1 MDIFL
6 CVIQPRR
13 PAKSINSEGDSKP
26 VLAGLAPLGPRSSS
40 QISGLRGRLLQPRVR
55 VSTSLAL
62 LINHRAIKE
71 TFTPSH
77 WWIYIPSPSQA
88 RTYINTLENTD
99 TRTCASRLNT
109 GSGLGHFFSQ
119 RPFLFDA
126 SSFREQ
132 PVRQGVTLFIFCQ
145 AVAFQTPPVAKSHTF
160 TRARTFA
167 RLFPTNPP
175 FKPPPPPSVSFALY
189 FLCNTSSLFPYAL
202 G

>member
-1 MDIFL
+1 MDSFL

-13 PAKSINSEGDSKP
+13 PAKSINTDGDGKP
-26 VLAGLAPLGPRSSS
+26 PLGPRSSS
-40 QISGLRGRLLQPRVR
+40 QISRLQGRLLQPKSARLHL
-55 VSTSLAL
+55 SGL

-77 WWIYIPSPSQA
+77 RWIYIPSPTQA

-99 TRTCASRLNT
+99 ACMCASRLNT
-109 GSGLGHFFSQ
+109 RSGLGHFFSP

-132 PVRQGVTLFIFCQ
+132 PVQQGVTLFIFCQ
-145 AVAFQTPPVAKSHTF
+145 AVAFQTPPVAKSHTL
-160 TRARTFA
+160 TRAHTFA

-175 FKPPPPPSVSFALY
+175 FSPPPPLICPLF
-189 FLCNTSSLFPYAL
+189 SL
-202 G
+202 